1 MLGMD
6 YTSSRRYFIQSSII
20 TENLSKINPFLK
32 KIFSPD
38 LPPGEGGPPGPEEGL
53 YRLPF
58 PHRPTP
64 VPGLA
69 RSTLSQE
76 RVSCQPPYFSQKFR
90 PRQNASSLKK
100 WPLAGSVVKKL
111 CHPSCFSTGIS
122 RCGKLLWKS
131 LWRMWK
137 THGNPQLF
145 FFSPSRRLPVQKLR
159 PRRSRIRR
167 RRTVSPWAPAAQ
179 PAPSGGKK
187 SDFRSRAAMAICP
200 KGYNL

>member
-1 MLGMD
+1 MAPQGRKRGCIG
-6 YTSSRRYFIQSSII
+6 S
-20 TENLSKINPFLK
+20 
-32 KIFSPD
+32 
-38 LPPGEGGPPGPEEGL
+38 LPPTAPHPSRALPGPPS
-53 YRLPF
+53 RK
-58 PHRPTP
+58 
-64 VPGLA
+64 
-69 RSTLSQE
+69 E

-90 PRQNASSLKK
+90 PCQNAGSPKK
-100 WPLAGSVVKKL
+100 YPLAGSIVKRL
-111 CHPSCFSTGIS
+111 CHPIRFSTGIS

-137 THGNPQLF
+137 THCNPQLF

-159 PRRSRIRR
+159 LRRSRIRR

-187 SDFRSRAAMAICP
+187 SDFGYRAAMAICP